1 MAGQRAALRS
11 PPAPQPPV
19 RALASRGR
27 SGRGKTAA
35 LAGGPVWWQ
44 DYLAASRQPYL
55 ANELARL
62 SAPSPHERAAA
73 DIDEIHEY
81 LSSPLA
87 RLHGLGARRLQ
98 SISDEYLGELQR
110 TWHARYGQNLI
121 GFVAER
127 LRHGATPGLRRAA
140 ELLRA
145 GFARNAPL
153 QREFVGAYADPKLV
167 GEYAWQLRQAF
178 EPTRNDFRDRDG
190 RTVIRRSANRD
201 EKLAL
206 GVLQNQPATLLSAI
220 NAAFA
225 RSYGEDIVPWLVR
238 EVPRSEAFVLAIAI
252 LRHGSERPEAVE
264 HRGYVD
270 IAAQLIPPEVSNKAD
285 PLALLKGLKHAERL
299 KLQDAFNQV
308 FKGIGPGPGQATP
321 DTLHA
326 YLAIK
331 FSALRDVAPWH
342 EVQALLYHQPTDAEN
357 LYFQLAR
364 WEHTHDEAAI
374 KLLADLVKRGA
385 SWQKLNADWDSFVRG
400 GLQGSTAAFSNES
413 MREHIKSVLTGSDE
427 QRALAQ
433 LDALEYEGE
442 SAPEA
447 DAQAPLTADSLPA
460 KTPSV
465 AGSRTAGC
473 ARPRPACAPAK
484 ASCSPTTRRR

>member
-1 MAGQRAALRS
+1 MAGQRAALRA
-11 PPAPQPPV
+11 PPAPKPPV
-19 RALASRGR
+19 RAPASRGR

-35 LAGGPVWWQ
+35 AAGGPVWWQ
-44 DYLAASRQPYL
+44 DHLAASRQPYL
-55 ANELARL
+55 ADELAQL
-62 SAPSPHERAAA
+62 SAQSAQSAPTPDERVQA
-73 DIDEIHEY
+73 DLDEIHEY
-81 LSSPLA
+81 RSSPLA

-98 SISDEYLGELQR
+98 SISDEYLGQLQR
-110 TWHARYGQNLI
+110 SWHTRFNQDLI

-145 GFARNAPL
+145 GFVRNAPL
-153 QREFVGAYADPKLV
+153 QKEFIGAYSDPQLV

-178 EPTRNDFRDRDG
+178 EPARNDFRDRDG

-238 EVPRSEAFVLAIAI
+238 EVPRTEAFVVAVAI

-270 IAAQLIPPEVSNKAD
+270 IAAQLIPPEVSHKAD
-285 PLALLKGLKHAERL
+285 PLALLKSLKHPERL
-299 KLQDAFNQV
+299 KLEAAFDRTFEGV
-308 FKGIGPGPGQATP
+308 GPGPGQTTP
-321 DTLHA
+321 YKLHD

-342 EVQALLYHQPTDAEN
+342 EVQALMHHEPTDAEN

-364 WEHTHDEAAI
+364 WEQTHDEAAV

-385 SWQKLNADWDSFVRG
+385 SWQKLNADWDTFV
-400 GLQGSTAAFSNES
+400 
-413 MREHIKSVLTGSDE
+413 H
-427 QRALAQ
+427 
-433 LDALEYEGE
+433 
-442 SAPEA
+442 
-447 DAQAPLTADSLPA
+447 
-460 KTPSV
+460 
-465 AGSRTAGC
+465 GC
-473 ARPRPACAPAK
+473 L
-484 ASCSPTTRRR
+484 